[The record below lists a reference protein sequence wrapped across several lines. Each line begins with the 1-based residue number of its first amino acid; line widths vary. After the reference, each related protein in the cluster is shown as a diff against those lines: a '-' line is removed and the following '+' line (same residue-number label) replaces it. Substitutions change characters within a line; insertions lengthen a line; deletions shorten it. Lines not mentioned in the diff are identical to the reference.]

1 MPSNPL
7 SQTEFL
13 VVGFDP
19 RNASLTVLD
28 SLGYSVRNRADAIQD
43 AQKAAADA
51 QARSLPLRYVVI
63 RIAAEATFPE

>member
-1 MPSNPL
+1 MSSNPL

-51 QARSLPLRYVVI
+51 QARGLPLRYVVV